1 VFSHLL
7 ALIERWRSR
16 RHCQDMPPASAQDDI
31 NLAALRLLD
40 DLARRM
46 ETTASSSAAKETI
59 RQYQHISPENLL
71 KDLPHIYLWVEQA
84 ISTQDTLE
92 IIRSEVRDV
101 HPALMD
107 LSHFALIFEDNAQQ
121 EIVLSVQ
128 YITLTVDETYTM
140 IGETQDNILLTL
152 KAWIQTL
159 PDRATLPIPYS
170 SQTSLPETT
179 DDWLVLLRAVSLQF
193 YAEMSSL
200 LGEQVVQRFFERAYQ
215 EMAYS
220 YSLLNTY
227 PVVVQMMPD
236 HILDQ
241 AKISLLNRR
250 QVEQVLLDK
259 LYALQKSHK
268 ELSHQN
274 IELEQASN
282 ELIEARTAAVESM
295 TQLKAVIDTVGEGIL
310 PSIPVVGLP
319 WSIGKSFL
327 YGTTLMNRNLSG
339 RTSVY

>member
-1 VFSHLL
+1 MFSHLL

-159 PDRATLPIPYS
+159 PDRAGPRCRSPIVRKHPYRK
-170 SQTSLPETT
+170 QPTT
-179 DDWLVLLRAVSLQF
+179 GSFCCV
-193 YAEMSSL
+193 
-200 LGEQVVQRFFERAYQ
+200 
-215 EMAYS
+215 
-220 YSLLNTY
+220 
-227 PVVVQMMPD
+227 P
-236 HILDQ
+236 
-241 AKISLLNRR
+241 
-250 QVEQVLLDK
+250 
-259 LYALQKSHK
+259 
-268 ELSHQN
+268 
-274 IELEQASN
+274 
-282 ELIEARTAAVESM
+282 
-295 TQLKAVIDTVGEGIL
+295 
-310 PSIPVVGLP
+310 
-319 WSIGKSFL
+319 FL
-327 YGTTLMNRNLSG
+327 YNFMRRCRACLENRWSNVSLSG
-339 RTSVY
+339 RTRKWPTHTAC